1 MDFKKGRGPVEDD
14 TATLNQKDEQ
24 EQPVA
29 RTKKF
34 EPIEMEVLVSHD
46 AKKQSWIS
54 YCVAVASL
62 CLFAGM
68 FYIVGVAYLVCF
80 YQIIVN
86 GSLVAMAAVTVLLA
100 SSFYPSTILCMRP
113 FTHDR
118 STNSFPLGQGFIDWW
133 VWQTQCEYFS
143 FTVKV
148 PKIRENYSPDG
159 RYMFVGKD
167 GLDIVCCADMPLSQ

>member
-1 MDFKKGRGPVEDD
+1 MEGD
-14 TATLNQKDEQ
+14 TATLNQKEDEQ

-62 CLFAGM
+62 CLFSGM

-100 SSFYPSTILCMRP
+100 SSFYPSTILCMCP

-118 STNSFPLGQGFIDWW
+118 QL
-133 VWQTQCEYFS
+133 
-143 FTVKV
+143 TV
-148 PKIRENYSPDG
+148 
-159 RYMFVGKD
+159 FH
-167 GLDIVCCADMPLSQ
+167 